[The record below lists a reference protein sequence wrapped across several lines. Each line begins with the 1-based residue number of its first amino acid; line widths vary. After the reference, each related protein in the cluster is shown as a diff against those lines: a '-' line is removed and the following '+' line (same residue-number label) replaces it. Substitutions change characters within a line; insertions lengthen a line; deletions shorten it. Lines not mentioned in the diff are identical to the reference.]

1 MNFEEKINYLRKK
14 YNYLLI
20 DQIVQ
25 LINICEKE
33 GKSVEEIE
41 LINYKLNK

>member
-1 MNFEEKINYLRKK
+1 MNFEEKINYLKQK
-14 YNYLLI
+14 YNYLLM

-25 LINICEKE
+25 LINICKKE
-33 GKSVEEIE
+33 GKSVKEIE